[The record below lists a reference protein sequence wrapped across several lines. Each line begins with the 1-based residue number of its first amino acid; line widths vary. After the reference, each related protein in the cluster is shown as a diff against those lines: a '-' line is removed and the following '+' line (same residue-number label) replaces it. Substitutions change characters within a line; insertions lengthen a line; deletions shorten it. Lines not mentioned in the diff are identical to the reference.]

1 MSSDLRRPKPTSVG
15 EGRSFGEGGLV
26 LHPRASDG
34 FSRRPPV
41 AESARRGL
49 CPATMIHIL
58 FELIRAILGLIS
70 VILIVY
76 VVISWLY
83 AFDIIDR
90 RNQFVRSVW
99 EFCSRLT
106 DPILRPLRRLI
117 PPIAGVDL
125 SVLVLLLVIW
135 LLQNEVSYWIEG
147 MLLGTRGF
155 L

>member
-1 MSSDLRRPKPTSVG
+1 
-15 EGRSFGEGGLV
+15 
-26 LHPRASDG
+26 
-34 FSRRPPV
+34 
-41 AESARRGL
+41 
-49 CPATMIHIL
+49 MIHIL

-106 DPILRPLRRLI
+106 DPLLRPLRRLI

-135 LLQNEVSYWIEG
+135 LLQNEVSYWLED